1 MIPYP
6 HNRVSSGHSHT
17 PRKHRQATL
26 AVLFLLLGMVPVT
39 IPATLAANAPAGQ
52 LLASALNTYIHSG
65 SPANASSGIA
75 LDAQYMLVGDDED
88 QRLRLYRRDQSGN
101 VEGSTDFTNNLALVE
116 IDNDTGL
123 PREVDIEASA
133 RVGARVYWIG
143 SHSNGSIGKGAKI
156 RTNRYRLFATD
167 LAGSGAS
174 TTLTFVGYYGSLRTF
189 SGGVTGGDL
198 VLWGDQNGYNFTS
211 KTVAGVDPESA
222 GGFNI
227 EGLAMAPNGTTAYI
241 GFRAPLVGPS
251 QDQALIA
258 PLTNIDALMTG
269 AALSATFGD
278 PIVLNLGGRGIRSI
292 ERNGAGEYLIIA
304 GPPEAGKSFRLYKWT
319 GNAADAPVDL
329 NVDMAALNP
338 EGSFEGIVDMPSPLC
353 GDKPVQL
360 LVDNGD
366 LGTNQFRTI
375 TISNPCPIANTAP
388 TVTISSPTNG
398 ASFTLGAPITFSG
411 SATDAEDGDKTASL
425 SWSYAGGAIGT
436 GSTFARSDLPLGTH
450 TITASVTDSGGL
462 TGTKQI
468 VLTITPASANIKVHL
483 PLISR

>member
-1 MIPYP
+1 MHNHHP
-6 HNRVSSGHSHT
+6 HNRVSSGHT
-17 PRKHRQATL
+17 PRKHRLSTL
-26 AVLFLLLGMVPVT
+26 AALVLLLGLFLVT
-39 IPATLAANAPAGQ
+39 IPATLAAIAPAVQ
-52 LLASALNTYIHSG
+52 LLAIALNTYTHSG

-88 QRLRLYRRDQSGN
+88 QQLRLYRRDQSGN
-101 VEGSTDFTNNLALVE
+101 VVNSTDFTGNLGLT
-116 IDNDTGL
+116 DFSNGL

-133 RVGARVYWIG
+133 RAGARVYWIG
-143 SHSNGSIGKGAKI
+143 SHSNGSIANGAKI

-174 TTLTFVGYYGSLRTF
+174 TTLTFVGHYPSLRTF
-189 SGGVTGGDL
+189 SGGITGGDL
-198 VLWGDQNGYNFTS
+198 VVWGDQNGYSFTS

-241 GFRAPLVGPS
+241 GFRAPLVGPN

-258 PLTNIDALMTG
+258 PLTNIDALVTG
-269 AALSATFGD
+269 AAPSATLGD
-278 PIVLNLGGRGIRSI
+278 PILLNLGGRGIRSI
-292 ERNGAGEYLIIA
+292 ERNSAGEYLIIA
-304 GPPEAGKSFRLYKWT
+304 GPPAAGKSFQLYKWT

-375 TISNPCPIANTAP
+375 TISNPCPIAVENTAP

-425 SWSYAGGAIGT
+425 SWSYAGGVIGT
-436 GSTFARSDLPLGTH
+436 GSAFARSDLPLGTH

-462 TGTKQI
+462 SATKQI
-468 VLTITPASANIKVHL
+468 ALTITPASTDTKVYL
-483 PLISR
+483 PLILR

>member
-1 MIPYP
+1 MIKYP
-6 HNRVSSGHSHT
+6 RNRSGHT
-17 PRKHRQATL
+17 PRKHRL
-26 AVLFLLLGMVPVT
+26 AALFLLLGMFAVT
-39 IPATLAANAPAGQ
+39 VPATLAAIAPASQ
-52 LLASALNTYIHSG
+52 LLATELNTYIHSG

-75 LDAQYMLVGDDED
+75 LDAQYMLVADDED
-88 QRLRLYRRDQSGN
+88 QQLRLYRRDQSGN
-101 VEGSTDFTNNLALVE
+101 VVGSTNFTSDLGLIE

-133 RVGARVYWIG
+133 RAGARVYWLG
-143 SHSNGSIGKGAKI
+143 SHSNGSIDNSAKI

-174 TTLTFVGYYGSLRTF
+174 TTQTFVGHYDSLRTF
-189 SGGVTGGDL
+189 SGGITGGDL
-198 VLWGDQNGYNFTS
+198 VVWGDQKGYDFSS

-241 GFRAPLVGPS
+241 GFRAPLVGLN

-258 PLTNIDALMTG
+258 PLTNIDALVTG
-269 AALSATFGD
+269 AAPSATLGD
-278 PIVLNLGGRGIRSI
+278 PIELDLGGRGIRSI
-292 ERNGAGEYLIIA
+292 ERNSAGEYLIVA
-304 GPPEAGKSFRLYKWT
+304 GPPEAGKSFQLYKWT
-319 GNAADAPVDL
+319 GNAADAPVEL

-366 LGTNQFRTI
+366 LGTGQFRTI
-375 TISNPCPIANTAP
+375 TISNPCPIGGENTAP
-388 TVTISSPTNG
+388 TVTISSPTSG

-411 SATDAEDGDKTASL
+411 TATDAEDGDKAASL
-425 SWSYAGGAIGT
+425 SWSYAGGVIGT

-450 TITASVTDSGGL
+450 TITASATDSGGL
-462 TGTKQI
+462 SGTKQI
-468 VLTITPASANIKVHL
+468 VLTITAASTDIKVYL
-483 PLISR
+483 PLTSR